1 MNTRTLWKWSLGV
14 CLAVLPLAGCGQRR
28 ASDPGPVVVY
38 NQETTPVPLAPIPV
52 ATNWNAGDD
61 IETNGPPPEAAE
73 ESLENAPAQIVA
85 PAQAPSNALSASAAE
100 IIKLAQAGVDE
111 GVMLAYVTNS
121 PNAFQLT
128 SDDIVYLNDVGV
140 SGAVVTAMIQR
151 DQALGVTSNAAM
163 ASAPS
168 AYTNQLV
175 PAAGAP
181 TPYATNPTAEVQ
193 PEATPVIPD
202 DAQQAANVSYTYF
215 YDSLSPYGSW
225 INVAGYGLCWQPTVV
240 VANRDWQPYC
250 DRGRWVYSDCGWYWA
265 SDYSWGW
272 APFHYGRWFH
282 HNRWGWCWAPDTVW
296 GPSWVSWRYTSD
308 YCGWAPLPPSAC
320 YRPGLGFT
328 YYGRSVGFNFS
339 FGLNSRHY
347 AFVPIRNFYDRHPGR
362 YRVRGNNVTQIYNHT
377 TIVQRY
383 DRGDNGRV
391 INHGIPVDRV
401 RSVTRANIRPIQ
413 IRDTDRPTNAHLQR
427 GQQPGSR
434 TLNVFRPA
442 LPQPEGRTRLVG
454 EGVRPARHDA
464 IRPATLAA
472 PTGRSDS
479 AGNPSSTRRDNS
491 RPDIRPNTIHR
502 QNPTTPVSPANPIRR
517 TTPTAP
523 PTINSPV
530 QNSPTPVTPR
540 RETENP
546 SRGNDAD
553 HRVPIR
559 PNVPQ
564 TRNPQPILPNPNPPA
579 NQPPRSTPPVR
590 NNVTPAAPQTPVRPF
605 TPIAPRQPNT
615 PNRIEAPRQR
625 SQAPSRQETV
635 SSFQPSHR
643 IETRQ
648 SAPLVNTI
656 ERPARIER
664 PTPAPAPRIET
675 RQAPPRNAPAI
686 QRPSPSR
693 DNAPRP
699 GIRSSPSARQDRN
712 DRRGR

>member
-1 MNTRTLWKWSLGV
+1 M
-14 CLAVLPLAGCGQRR
+14 A
-28 ASDPGPVVVY
+28 
-38 NQETTPVPLAPIPV
+38 LAPIPV
-52 ATNWNAGDD
+52 ATNWNASDD
-61 IETNGPPPEAAE
+61 IETNGPPPEVAE
-73 ESLENAPAQIVA
+73 ESLENAPAQIVV

-100 IIKLAQAGVDE
+100 IVKLAQAGVDE

-140 SGAVVTAMIQR
+140 SGTVVTAMIQR
-151 DQALGVTSNAAM
+151 DQALGVSSNAAI
-163 ASAPS
+163 ASASS

-181 TPYATNPTAEVQ
+181 TPYATNPVADVQ
-193 PEATPVIPD
+193 PEAPVIPE

-225 INVAGYGLCWQPTVV
+225 INVDGYGLCWQPTVV
-240 VANRDWQPYC
+240 VVNRDWQPYC

-272 APFHYGRWFH
+272 APFHYGRWFRH
-282 HNRWGWCWAPDTVW
+282 SRWGWCWAPDTVW

-328 YYGRSVGFNFS
+328 YYGRSVGFDFS
-339 FGLNSRHY
+339 FGLNARHY

-362 YRVRGNNVTQIYNHT
+362 YRVRGNNITQIYNHT
-377 TIVQRY
+377 TVVQRY
-383 DRGDNGRV
+383 DRGEHGRV

-413 IRDTDRPTNAHLQR
+413 IRDADRPTNAHLQR

-464 IRPATLAA
+464 IRPATLAPA
-472 PTGRSDS
+472 ANRAGS
-479 AGNPSSTRRDNS
+479 AGNPSPTRHDNN
-491 RPDIRPNTIHR
+491 RPDIRPNNIHR
-502 QNPTTPVSPANPIRR
+502 QNPVTPVNPIRPTSP
-517 TTPTAP
+517 TTPTRV
-523 PTINSPV
+523 NSPA

-540 RETENP
+540 REEQNP
-546 SRGNDAD
+546 ARHNDNDRRA
-553 HRVPIR
+553 PIR

-564 TRNPQPILPNPNPPA
+564 TRNPQPTLPARPNPPA
-579 NQPPRSTPPVR
+579 NQPRSTPPVR
-590 NNVTPAAPQTPVRPF
+590 NNVTPITPPTPVRPF
-605 TPIAPRQPNT
+605 TPITPRQPNT
-615 PNRIEAPRQR
+615 PNRIESPRQR
-625 SQAPSRQETV
+625 SQAPIRQETV
-635 SSFQPSHR
+635 SSFQPSYR
-643 IETRQ
+643 IQTRE
-648 SAPLVNTI
+648 SAPRINSI
-656 ERPARIER
+656 ERPARIQP
-664 PTPAPAPRIET
+664 PTPAPRVEPRQVTPQNPPAIRRSEPRRNNAPRAGI
-675 RQAPPRNAPAI
+675 
-686 QRPSPSR
+686 RPSP
-693 DNAPRP
+693 P
-699 GIRSSPSARQDRN
+699 ARQEGN
-712 DRRGR
+712 NRRHR